1 MQDIIPQLK
10 QWQNDGKRFALA
22 TVIKTWGSAPR
33 VVGSAMAVSTDMEM
47 CGSVSGGCVENDVV
61 RAALLVLESGESKVL
76 EYGVSDEDAWSV
88 GLSCGGQ
95 IRVFVE
101 PFIGFSNE
109 ANLWERL
116 YTSTQNNEGCILV
129 SGLRAGRFSHALVYP
144 DGRSFGDLKSDAIT
158 EIAIQKIYKE
168 RKNQLLEIDDMS
180 YFAQVFPPK
189 SQVIIVG
196 AAHLTADLVHLAHQF
211 DFETIVIDPRGIFTQ
226 KTYFPTP
233 PDHSYEDWPAEVL
246 PKFKLDN
253 YTYAVLLTHD
263 PKIDDQ
269 AIHLL
274 LRSDVAYIG
283 ALGGR
288 KTQSK
293 RRARLLEAGFS
304 ATEIDRIHGPV
315 GIDINAKKPREIAL
329 SILAQI
335 IQERNRYL

>member
-1 MQDIIPQLK
+1 MEDILPQLNE
-10 QWQNDGKRFALA
+10 WQNAGKKIALA

-33 VVGSAMAVSTDMEM
+33 VIGSAMAVSADMEM

-61 RAALLVLESGESKVL
+61 KESLEVLKSGQPKIL
-76 EYGVSDEDAWSV
+76 NYGVSDEDAWSV

-95 IRVFVE
+95 IRIYVE
-101 PFIGFSNE
+101 PFIAQGEEADVWEKLYLSTQQNE
-109 ANLWERL
+109 A
-116 YTSTQNNEGCILV
+116 CVLV
-129 SGLRAGRFSHALVYP
+129 SRLRGEESAHALVYP
-144 DGRSFGDLKSDAIT
+144 RGRIYGKLSQE
-158 EIAIQKIYKE
+158 EIEKAAIQKVYKE
-168 RKNQLLEIDDMS
+168 RKNQLIEIAGEP

-189 SQVIIVG
+189 SQMIIVG
-196 AAHLTADLVHLAHQF
+196 AAHLTADLVDLAQQF

-226 KTYFPTP
+226 KTHFKTK
-233 PDHSYEDWPAEVL
+233 PDQSFEDWPAEVL
-246 PKFKLDN
+246 PKFILDN

-288 KTQSK
+288 KTQGK
-293 RRARLLEAGFS
+293 RRTRLLEAGF
-304 ATEIDRIHGPV
+304 TEEEVNKIKGPV

-329 SILAQI
+329 SILAEV

>member
-1 MQDIIPQLK
+1 MQDIIQELK
-10 QWQNDGKRFALA
+10 QWQDDGKRFALA
-22 TVIKTWGSAPR
+22 TVVKTWGSAPR
-33 VVGSAMAVSTDMEM
+33 VAGSAMAVSTDMEM

-61 RAALLVLESGESKVL
+61 REALAVLESGQSKLL

-101 PFIGFSNE
+101 PFIAFGNE
-109 ANLWERL
+109 ADVWENL
-116 YTSTQNNEGCILV
+116 YDSVQKNEGCVLV
-129 SGLRAGRFSHALVYP
+129 SSLREGQYVHALVYA
-144 DGRSFGDLKSDAIT
+144 DGRRFGQLNDDKIT

-168 RKNQLLEIDDMS
+168 RKNQLVEIEGS
-180 YFAQVFPPK
+180 PYFAQVFPPK
-189 SQVIIVG
+189 SQLIIVG

-211 DFETIVIDPRGIFTQ
+211 DFETLVIDPRGIFTQ
-226 KTYFPTP
+226 KTHFTTA
-233 PDHSYEDWPAEVL
+233 PDQSYEDWPAEVL
-246 PKFKLDN
+246 PKFNLDN

-274 LRSDVAYIG
+274 LRSEVAYIG

-288 KTQSK
+288 KTQGK

-304 ATEIDRIHGPV
+304 ENEIDRIHGPV
-315 GIDINAKKPREIAL
+315 GIDIHAKKPREIAL

-335 IQERNRYL
+335 IQEKNKYF